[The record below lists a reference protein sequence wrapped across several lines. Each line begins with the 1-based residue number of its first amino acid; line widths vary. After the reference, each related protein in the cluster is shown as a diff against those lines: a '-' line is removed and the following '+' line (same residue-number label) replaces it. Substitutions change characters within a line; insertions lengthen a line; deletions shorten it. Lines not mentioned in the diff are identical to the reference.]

1 MNRTSGRPSVEPPAP
16 VVALDLRLVPA
27 ALLSWLT
34 AILGLLAGWRPV
46 SVVAVLAAVLMV
58 AGWRGRLGRYRVA
71 APVLAASGCV
81 AAVGLVVTVQ
91 VAVLT
96 SHPLRAAAE
105 RSAAA
110 TVRVVVAGD
119 PTPVLTPAS
128 VGYGGRAAGADVVAI
143 PTELV
148 GAQLEGGDWSGGGR
162 LVLLAPRAGWS
173 DVLPGV
179 ELRASGLLT
188 PATRSDLTVAVLR
201 VRGPPAG
208 MSAPS
213 WWQRGAGA
221 LRDGLRQAATVLPER
236 SAELLPGLAVGDT
249 STMSWSLREEFRAT
263 GLSHLVAVSGANLVI
278 IGAAVV
284 GLLALLGAGPRIR
297 VVGALMALVGFVI
310 LVRPSPSVL
319 RAAVMGGVGLLAVLL
334 GRERS
339 ALPALAASVVGLLL
353 VDPALGTDPGFALSV
368 LATAA
373 LVLLAPAWTARL
385 RRAGVPAGV
394 AEALA
399 VPTAAHVVT
408 APVVAGLAGQV
419 SLMAVLA
426 NLAASVV
433 VAPVTVLGVLAAA
446 LSPVSMAAARLCV
459 GLAGPGVAWLVMVA
473 HRGAAIPAAVL
484 PWPSGLPGALAL
496 AGVLLLGWLLL
507 RHRRLRSLVVAAVLG
522 VLLVLLPTRFITPGW
537 PARGWAVVACD
548 VGQGDAIVLSTGS
561 PGHAVL
567 VDTGTETGAVDGCLS
582 RLGVTALSLVVL
594 THMHADHIGG
604 LAAALAG
611 RATAAVAVGPVHQPD
626 WAFSQ
631 VARIAAEH
639 RVPVLGL
646 SAGQWLSW
654 PALRLRVLGP
664 VSPSQY
670 IDPGDGAEVNNT
682 SVVIRASTSAGTVL
696 LCGDAELLSQA
707 ALLES
712 GVDLRADVLKM
723 PHHGGRATSPAFL
736 RAVHPRLVL
745 VSVGAGNSYGHPN
758 AGVLALLRDAG
769 ALVRRT
775 DQSGDIAVVST
786 GGGPASVAR
795 GSPLP
800 APRQS
805 RHRTGQ
811 PP

>member
-1 MNRTSGRPSVEPPAP
+1 
-16 VVALDLRLVPA
+16 
-27 ALLSWLT
+27 
-34 AILGLLAGWRPV
+34 
-46 SVVAVLAAVLMV
+46 
-58 AGWRGRLGRYRVA
+58 
-71 APVLAASGCV
+71 V
-81 AAVGLVVTVQ
+81 AAVGLVVTAQ
-91 VAVLT
+91 VALLAG
-96 SHPLRAAAE
+96 HPLRAAAE

-110 TVRVVVAGD
+110 TVRVVVSGD
-119 PTPVLTPAS
+119 PTPVLTAAS
-128 VGYGGRAAGADVVAI
+128 VGYGGRAAGTDVVAI

-148 GAQLEGGDWSGGGR
+148 SAQVEGRDWSGGGR
-162 LVLLAPRAGWS
+162 LLLLAPRAGWGE
-173 DVLPGV
+173 VLPGV
-179 ELRASGLLT
+179 ELGASGLLA
-188 PATRSDLTVAVLR
+188 PATRADLTVAVLR
-201 VRGPPAG
+201 VRGPPTG

-221 LRDGLRQAATVLPER
+221 LRDGLRRATAVLPEQ

-249 STMSWSLREEFRAT
+249 STMSWSLREDFRVT
-263 GLSHLVAVSGANLVI
+263 GLTHLVAVSGSNLVI

-284 GLLALLGAGPRIR
+284 GLLALLGAGPRAR
-297 VVGALMALVGFVI
+297 AVGALIALVGFVI

-373 LVLLAPAWTARL
+373 LVLLAPVWTARL

-419 SLMAVLA
+419 SLVAVLA
-426 NLAASVV
+426 NLAASAV
-433 VAPVTVLGVLAAA
+433 VAPVTVLGVLAAV
-446 LSPVSMAAARLCV
+446 VSSVSEPAARLCV
-459 GLAGPGVAWLVMVA
+459 WLAGPGVAWLVMVA
-473 HRGAAIPAAVL
+473 HRGATVPAAVL
-484 PWPSGLPGALAL
+484 PWPSGLPGAFAL
-496 AGVLLLGWLLL
+496 FGVLLLGWMLL
-507 RHRRLRSLVVAAVLG
+507 RRRRFRVLALAVLIG
-522 VLLVLLPTRFITPGW
+522 ALLVLLPTRFITPGW
-537 PARGWAVVACD
+537 PARGWAAVACD
-548 VGQGDAIVLSTGS
+548 VGQGDAIVLETGR

-582 RLGVTALSLVVL
+582 RLGITVLSLVVL

-611 RATAAVAVGPVHQPD
+611 RVTTGVAVGPVHRPD
-626 WAFSQ
+626 WAFAQ
-631 VARIAAEH
+631 VAQIAAEH
-639 RVPVLGL
+639 HVPVLGL
-646 SAGQWLSW
+646 FAGQSLSW

-664 VSPSQY
+664 VAPSQD
-670 IDPGDGAEVNNT
+670 IDPDDGSQVNNT
-682 SVVIRASTSAGTVL
+682 SLVIRAWTSAGTVL

-707 ALLES
+707 ALLGS

-723 PHHGGRATSPAFL
+723 PHHGGRTTSPAFL
-736 RAVHPRLVL
+736 SAVHPRLVL
-745 VSVGAGNSYGHPN
+745 VSVGAGNPYGHPN
-758 AGVLALLRDAG
+758 AGELALLREAG

-775 DQSGDIAVVST
+775 DESGDIAVVS
-786 GGGPASVAR
+786 GREGPASVAR

-805 RHRTGQ
+805 RHRAGK